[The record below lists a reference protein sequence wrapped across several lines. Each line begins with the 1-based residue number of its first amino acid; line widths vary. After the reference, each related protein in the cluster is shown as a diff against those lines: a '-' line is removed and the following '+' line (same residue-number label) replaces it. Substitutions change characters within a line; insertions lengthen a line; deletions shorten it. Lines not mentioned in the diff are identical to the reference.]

1 MTSINTA
8 PTPEEQSNDIVVHAI
23 NGDLHVIPRPQK
35 HQTDKGHLR
44 VSHALYPKEVSTND
58 PYA

>member
-35 HQTDKGHLR
+35 HRTDKAPAYVTRLVPERGE
-44 VSHALYPKEVSTND
+44 YQ
-58 PYA
+58 